1 MVLVDTNVLVY
12 LLIEGDRTRQAQAL
26 FNRDP
31 EWKSEGFVFVELS
44 NVLATFTR
52 SGALDA
58 AQARRLLAEG
68 ERILRGVVSVPH
80 GSALDAARRFGV
92 SAYDARLLVAA
103 ERLGVP
109 LVTED
114 ATLRAAAPKL
124 SESLDEAI
132 GRRRLRGLLE
142 E

>member
-1 MVLVDTNVLVY
+1 MVRGETNVLVY

-26 FNRDP
+26 FSHDP
-31 EWKSEGFVFVELS
+31 EWKSEGFVFIEFS

-68 ERILRGVVSVPH
+68 ERVLRGVVNVPH
-80 GSALDAARRFGV
+80 DSALEAARRFGA
-92 SAYDARLLVAA
+92 SAYDARFLATA
-103 ERLGVP
+103 EKLGVP

-114 ATLRAAAPKL
+114 AKLRAAAPSL
-124 SESLDEAI
+124 TESLEEAI
-132 GRRRLRGLLE
+132 ARRQ
-142 E
+142 